1 MKPMSEICS
10 VPITGIDSHAH
21 VFSRSLNLVTARR
34 YTPGYDATL
43 REYQSHLR

>member
-1 MKPMSEICS
+1 MNPMLDNCS
-10 VPITGIDSHAH
+10 ITGIDAHAH
-21 VFSRSLNLVTARR
+21 VFSRTLTLAGERR